1 MATMTNRFPHHIK
14 LFNIAF
20 CDCSSGMY
28 LLENSRRALAVIS
41 PRPLALI
48 SCVWPAHCTIKINSP
63 TPNQN
68 RRRRS
73 PSLEQMLSTPGW
85 IPPVARGGEGRRLE
99 QPERR
104 SAAGAGRKRRSRG
117 SPSVGAGGSEAEAE
131 RKGRWSPPAARGS
144 VRCGAVRRVR

>member
-1 MATMTNRFPHHIK
+1 MGVR
-14 LFNIAF
+14 
-20 CDCSSGMY
+20 DY
-28 LLENSRRALAVIS
+28 
-41 PRPLALI
+41 
-48 SCVWPAHCTIKINSP
+48 
-63 TPNQN
+63 
-68 RRRRS
+68 
-73 PSLEQMLSTPGW
+73 LEQMLSTPGW

-144 VRCGAVRRVR
+144 VRCGAVRCDGCGELGFGLELATKFKRNGKFWMDRHGRGSNLKRH